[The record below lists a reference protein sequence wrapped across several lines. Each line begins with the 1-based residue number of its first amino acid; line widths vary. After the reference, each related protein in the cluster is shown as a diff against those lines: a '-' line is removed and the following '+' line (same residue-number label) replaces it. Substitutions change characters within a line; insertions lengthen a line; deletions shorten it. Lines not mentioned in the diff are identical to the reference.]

1 MSSFLLFMVFTFV
14 AVVALDIV
22 EKNRHSNI

>member
-22 EKNRHSNI
+22 EKNRRSNI